1 MKRNNKIEKNILNH
15 PFLTISTL
23 FLNYLLRRSAEEV
36 QKKCSDSNNKHKK
49 KLKIGNREFN
59 QFLLQ

>member
-36 QKKCSDSNNKHKK
+36 QKKCRRSAVTPTINTKK
-49 KLKIGNREFN
+49 N
-59 QFLLQ
+59 